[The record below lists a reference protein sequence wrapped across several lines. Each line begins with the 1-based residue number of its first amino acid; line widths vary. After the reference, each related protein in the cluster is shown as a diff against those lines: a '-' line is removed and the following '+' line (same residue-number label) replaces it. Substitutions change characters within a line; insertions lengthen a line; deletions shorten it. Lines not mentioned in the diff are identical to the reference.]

1 MCWRFEEADQVADG
15 VVAVLGVSE
24 RQVLVYFVVVAAAV
38 AALSEVAGLLE
49 VVDDLRC
56 GSLGDP
62 DRVSDVPEPNGG
74 VGADDLEHVGVV
86 CYEPEK
92 LIAFTGC

>member
-1 MCWRFEEADQVADG
+1 MCWRFEEADQVADR
-15 VVAVLGVSE
+15 VVAVLGVPE
-24 RQVLVYFVVVAAAV
+24 RQVLVYFVAVAAAV
-38 AALSEVAGLLE
+38 AALSQVARLLE

-62 DRVSDVPEPNGG
+62 DGLSDVPEPSRR

-86 CYEPEK
+86 CYEPERM
-92 LIAFTGC
+92 IVFT